1 MTKIALV
8 LGGGVSLGSYIGGA
22 VSELLHAFQNN
33 SLRSDAGPVRV
44 HVITGTSAGAINA
57 ALAARTL
64 AVNADLL
71 PWIERAWVEIAAAEH
86 LLNPDRPDRRGWLDD
101 SAMEDLSRALIT
113 ADPASDDAFNRVA
126 GDPLRVGLTLAN
138 LYGVRYDMPYGFL
151 NVPERSFGTRRHAD
165 AVTFEFT
172 RRGTRADDPDW
183 EALRRAALASSAFPF
198 AFPVRSLV
206 RSRADYAGATLPPG
220 GDDLTMW
227 YLDGGLF
234 DTAPLGLA
242 KRLVERESGFRDDD
256 WRYILVEPTLRSSQA
271 EPTSTASAAHSLGEL
286 AADLSRA
293 VLGQGAAQDWV
304 RANRINARLEVLSAL
319 VDRLPELNDRL
330 HDPDEVGLGLK
341 IGELA
346 ERVAEMQVALD
357 SRVAGRHAGSD
368 PAGHYLDA
376 QLERIETD
384 ERYSAVLAGTESR
397 AGRSR
402 LAKLVF
408 LLEAAGGLAGKDI
421 MKLYLVAP
429 REAEALSGDFLGNF
443 GGFLNRSWREN
454 DFRAGR
460 RDARRM
466 LEESLGDVVSYDP
479 VGEES
484 YRVEA
489 LQPSWDTVPPAA
501 RNRLAAV
508 LESEA
513 DRVLADLKP
522 GGVAGIFSWAW
533 RPVLKRLLVER
544 AMRALKE
551 AR

>member
-22 VSELLHAFQNN
+22 VTELLHALQGN
-33 SLRSDAGPVRV
+33 SRRGDGGPVRV
-44 HVITGTSAGAINA
+44 HVITGTSAGALNA

-64 AVNADLL
+64 AVNAELL
-71 PWIERAWVEIAAAEH
+71 PWIERAWVDVASAEH
-86 LLNPDRPDRRGWLDD
+86 LLNPDRPDRRAWLDD
-101 SAMEDLSRALIT
+101 AALEALSRALVT
-113 ADPASDDAFNRVA
+113 ADPAAEDAFSPVA
-126 GDPLRVGLTLAN
+126 GDPLRVGLSLAN

-151 NVPERSFGTRRHAD
+151 NVPDRSFGTRRHAD
-165 AVTFEFT
+165 SVTFEFT
-172 RRGTRADDPDW
+172 RRGTGAGDPDW
-183 EALRRAALASSAFPF
+183 ESLRRAALASSAFPF
-198 AFPVRSLV
+198 AFPIRSLV
-206 RSRADYAGATLPPG
+206 RPRADYPGASLPPG

-242 KRLVERESGFRDDD
+242 KRLVERESDFRADD

-271 EPTSTASAAHSLGEL
+271 GPISAPSPAQALTDL

-304 RANRINARLEVLSAL
+304 RANEINARLEVLTAL
-319 VDRLPELNDRL
+319 VERLPELNDRL
-330 HDPDEVGLGLK
+330 HDPDEVGIGLK

-357 SRVAGRHAGSD
+357 PRLGDEHAGAD
-368 PAGHYLDA
+368 PAGHYLDTQIA
-376 QLERIETD
+376 RIERD
-384 ERYSAVLAGTESR
+384 ERYGAVLSGTESR
-397 AGRSR
+397 AGRTR

-408 LLEAAGGLAGKDI
+408 LLEAAGGLAGKDV

-429 REAEALSGDFLGNF
+429 SEADELTGDFLGNF
-443 GGFLNRSWREN
+443 GGFLNRAWRVN

-466 LEESLGDVVSYDP
+466 LEESLADVVSYDP
-479 VGEES
+479 VDEES
-484 YRVEA
+484 YRVEH
-489 LQPSWDTVPPAA
+489 LQPSWDLVPASA
-501 RNRLAAV
+501 RSR
-508 LESEA
+508 LESVLRSEA
-513 DRVLADLKP
+513 ERVLSDLRP
-522 GGVAGIFSWAW
+522 GGVAGMFSWAW
-533 RPVLKRLLVER
+533 KPVLQRLMVER
-544 AMRALKE
+544 ATRALQE

>member
-22 VSELLHAFQNN
+22 VTELLHAFRTN
-33 SLRSDAGPVRV
+33 SLRADGGPVRI

-64 AVNADLL
+64 AVNAELL
-71 PWIERAWVEIAAAEH
+71 PWIERAWLDIASAEH
-86 LLNPDRPDRRGWLDD
+86 LLSADRPDRRGWLDD
-101 SAMEDLSRALIT
+101 SAIEELSRALIT
-113 ADPASDDAFNRVA
+113 ADPASEDAFQSVA

-138 LYGVRYDMPYGFL
+138 LYGVRYDVPYGFL

-165 AVTFEFT
+165 SISFEFT
-172 RRGTRADDPDW
+172 RRGTGARDPDW

-206 RSRADYAGATLPPG
+206 RPRADYPGASLPPG
-220 GDDLTMW
+220 GDELTMW

-242 KRLVERESGFRDDD
+242 KRLVEKEPGFRDDD
-256 WRYILVEPTLRSSQA
+256 WRYVLVEPTLRSSQA
-271 EPTSTASAAHSLGEL
+271 GPFPAGGPPAALSDL

-304 RANRINARLEVLSAL
+304 RANRINARLEVLAAL
-319 VDRLPELNDRL
+319 VERLPELNDRL
-330 HDPDEVGLGLK
+330 HDPDEVGIGLK

-357 SRVAGRHAGSD
+357 PRLKERHAGPD

-376 QLERIETD
+376 QLERIEAD
-384 ERYSAVLAGTESR
+384 ERYAAIMVATDSR

-408 LLEAAGGLAGKDI
+408 LLEAAGGLAGKDV

-429 REAEALSGDFLGNF
+429 SEPGELTGDFLGNF
-443 GGFLNRSWREN
+443 GGFLNRSWRAN

-479 VGEES
+479 AGEES
-484 YRVEA
+484 YRVET
-489 LQPSWDTVPPAA
+489 LEPSWDRVPASA
-501 RNRLAAV
+501 RSR
-508 LESEA
+508 LESVLHAEA
-513 DRVLADLKP
+513 ERVLDDLRP

-533 RPVLKRLLVER
+533 KPVLRRLMVER
-544 AMRALKE
+544 AVRALQE

>member
-22 VSELLHAFQNN
+22 VSELLHAIQTN
-33 SLRSDAGPVRV
+33 SQRSDGGPVRV

-57 ALAARTL
+57 ALAARSL
-64 AVNADLL
+64 AVNAELL
-71 PWIERAWVEIAAAEH
+71 PWIEKAWVDVASAEH
-86 LLNPDRPDRRGWLDD
+86 LLNPNRADRRAWLDD
-101 SAMEDLSRALIT
+101 AAIEELSRAMIT
-113 ADPASDDAFNRVA
+113 ADPASDDAFAATA

-151 NVPERSFGTRRHAD
+151 NVPDRSFGTRRHAD
-165 AVTFEFT
+165 SITFEFS
-172 RRGTRADDPDW
+172 RATRAGDPDW
-183 EALRRAALASSAFPF
+183 EDLRRAALASSAFPF

-206 RSRADYAGATLPPG
+206 RPRVDYPGATLPPG
-220 GDDLTMW
+220 GDEMKMW
-227 YLDGGLF
+227 YVDGGLF

-242 KRLVERESGFRDDD
+242 KHLVEREADYRNDD
-256 WRYILVEPTLRSSQA
+256 WRYVLVEPTLRSSQA
-271 EPTSTASAAHSLGEL
+271 APDATHPASALTDL
-286 AADLSRA
+286 AADLTRA

-304 RANRINARLEVLSAL
+304 RANKINARLEVLSAL
-319 VDRLPELNDRL
+319 VERLPELNDRL
-330 HDPDEVGLGLK
+330 HDPDEVGIGLK

-357 SRVAGRHAGSD
+357 GRLAERHAGVD
-368 PAGHYLDA
+368 PAGDYLDDQVA
-376 QLERIETD
+376 RIEAD
-384 ERYSAVLAGTESR
+384 ERYAAVMAGTDSR

-408 LLEAAGGLAGKDI
+408 LLEAAGGLAGKDV

-429 REAEALSGDFLGNF
+429 PEAGDLTGDFLGNF
-443 GGFLNRSWREN
+443 GGFLNRSWRAN

-466 LEESLGDVVSYDP
+466 LVESLDDVISYDP
-479 VGEES
+479 LTEDH
-484 YRVEA
+484 YTVEP
-489 LQPSWDTVPPAA
+489 LEPSWDMVPAST
-501 RNRLAAV
+501 RNKLEAV
-508 LESEA
+508 LHGEA
-513 DRVLADLKP
+513 DRVLSDLRP

-533 RPVLKRLLVER
+533 KPVLKRLMVER
-544 AMRALKE
+544 AMRALQE